1 MRKRPTVLILL
12 VLFVLLALGAA
23 WAHEGEEGADLSARE
38 LAQQAVAFLVNEP
51 TNPEMALER
60 LNDAIADDEVEG
72 VDLDTLALAAGALEA
87 DATQAVPPLVA
98 AALGE
103 SVDVGSGPV
112 VAVRLGAGV
121 YWAFA
126 IGLLLVALGA
136 YGLGRR
142 AGHAGHASA

>member
-1 MRKRPTVLILL
+1 MRKLTTILL
-12 VLFVLLALGAA
+12 AALFLIVGSA
-23 WAHEGEEGADLSARE
+23 WAHEDEEGADLSAKE

-60 LNDAIADDEVEG
+60 LNDAVADDEVEG
-72 VDLDTLALAAGALEA
+72 VDLDTLSLAAGALEA
-87 DATQAVPPLVA
+87 GATQAVPPLVA

-103 SVDVGSGPV
+103 NVEFGSGPV
-112 VAVRLGAGV
+112 VAVRLGAGI

-126 IGLLLVALGA
+126 IGLLLAALGA

-142 AGHAGHASA
+142 AGHATRTSV